1 MKTTSQSPES
11 PGNGAGADHQTTG
24 EQSPALKIHPVA
36 EIFPP
41 LTGEDFNLLVEDIR
55 KNGLREPILVLED
68 EIIDGRNRERA
79 CREAGVPLITR
90 PWSGPTDES
99 TLRRLV
105 ISKNVR
111 RRQLTPGQAAAA
123 AAKLAT
129 AKKGRKGKSSNAVT
143 VEEAAELF
151 GVSVRYVHEA
161 RAVQQADEQLFD
173 TVFYGL
179 RGLKE
184 VQAELEVRDA
194 EKAKK
199 AEEKR
204 KKAEYQAQ
212 VLAEQKKAE
221 ENVREKAEQAQ
232 TDPEATKSWDAHEQ
246 TQRREAKPVQADTS
260 ADMPKQAVEAG
271 PQPEQPMEPVI
282 AKKVTL
288 IGYSGFNGDDEPK
301 GFQFL

>member
-1 MKTTSQSPES
+1 
-11 PGNGAGADHQTTG
+11 
-24 EQSPALKIHPVA
+24 V
-36 EIFPP
+36 
-41 LTGEDFNLLVEDIR
+41 
-55 KNGLREPILVLED
+55 PI
-68 EIIDGRNRERA
+68 
-79 CREAGVPLITR
+79 ITR
-90 PWSGPTDES
+90 PWLGPTDES

-129 AKKGRKGKSSNAVT
+129 AKKGRKGKNSNAVT

-173 TVFYGL
+173 TVFLGL

-184 VQAELEVRDA
+184 AQAELEVRDA

-199 AEEKR
+199 AEEKL

-221 ENVREKAEQAQ
+221 ENARAKAEPTQ
-232 TDPEATKSWDAHEQ
+232 TDPEATKSWNAHEQ
-246 TQRREAKPVQADTS
+246 TQQLEVRPVPADTS
-260 ADMPKQAVEAG
+260 ADVPKQPVEPG
-271 PQPEQPMEPVI
+271 PQPEQPTEPVI

-288 IGYSGFNGDDEPK
+288 IGYSGFNGDDEPGVPILIETYVTAFVEEFNNLFPSMCNEFYK
-301 GFQFL
+301 HIGAVLAKLHNAAKAAKKEKFDAMAPAQKLEEVILVG

>member
-24 EQSPALKIHPVA
+24 EQSPALRIHPVA

-79 CREAGVPLITR
+79 CREAGVPIATQ

-129 AKKGRKGKSSNAVT
+129 AKKGRKGKSSNTVT

-151 GVSVRYVHEA
+151 GVS
-161 RAVQQADEQLFD
+161 
-173 TVFYGL
+173 
-179 RGLKE
+179 
-184 VQAELEVRDA
+184 
-194 EKAKK
+194 
-199 AEEKR
+199 
-204 KKAEYQAQ
+204 
-212 VLAEQKKAE
+212 
-221 ENVREKAEQAQ
+221 
-232 TDPEATKSWDAHEQ
+232 
-246 TQRREAKPVQADTS
+246 
-260 ADMPKQAVEAG
+260 
-271 PQPEQPMEPVI
+271 
-282 AKKVTL
+282 
-288 IGYSGFNGDDEPK
+288 
-301 GFQFL
+301 

>member
-1 MKTTSQSPES
+1 
-11 PGNGAGADHQTTG
+11 
-24 EQSPALKIHPVA
+24 
-36 EIFPP
+36 
-41 LTGEDFNLLVEDIR
+41 
-55 KNGLREPILVLED
+55 VLED

-79 CREAGVPLITR
+79 CREAGVPIITR
-90 PWSGPTDES
+90 PWLGPTDES

-129 AKKGRKGKSSNAVT
+129 AKKGRKGKNSNAVT

-161 RAVQQADEQLFD
+161 RAVQQVDEQLFN

-184 VQAELEVRDA
+184 AQAELEVRDA

-199 AEEKR
+199 AKEKR

-232 TDPEATKSWDAHEQ
+232 TDPEATKSWNAHEQ
-246 TQRREAKPVQADTS
+246 TQQLQARPVAADTS
-260 ADMPKQAVEAG
+260 ADVPKQPVEAE
-271 PQPEQPMEPVI
+271 PQPEHPTEPVI

-288 IGYSGFNGDDEPK
+288 IGYSGLNGDDEPGAPILIETYVTAFVEEFNNLFPSIMCNEFYK
-301 GFQFL
+301 HIGAVLAKLHNVAKAAKEEKFDAMAPPTQKLDVLH